1 MKITSFPALILGL
14 LVLVWFLDRRRSA
27 QVARQMMAR

>member
-1 MKITSFPALILGL
+1 MKITSFPALILAL

-27 QVARQMMAR
+27 QVARQMMGR